1 MPNYYFT
8 YWIASHGKD
17 AFKNLA
23 DKICQNIKI
32 PTPIIKALGKDE
44 FLIEYCIVVYNIVAL
59 NYFGLSTNQISFMLD
74 LSLTPGTSKVFPP
87 CEILEAQKEV
97 IPEIEEYIR
106 KDFNFYKK

>member
-1 MPNYYFT
+1 MIYSLF
-8 YWIASHGKD
+8 SKVS
-17 AFKNLA
+17 

-32 PTPIIKALGKDE
+32 PIIKALGKDE

-59 NYFGLSTNQISFMLD
+59 NYFGLSTNQISFILD

-106 KDFNFYKK
+106 KDFNFYKKWGRVVY

>member
-1 MPNYYFT
+1 MIYSLF
-8 YWIASHGKD
+8 SKVS
-17 AFKNLA
+17 

-32 PTPIIKALGKDE
+32 PIPIIKAPGKDE

-59 NYFGLSTNQISFMLD
+59 NYFGLSTNQICFILD

>member
-1 MPNYYFT
+1 MIYSLF
-8 YWIASHGKD
+8 SKVS
-17 AFKNLA
+17 

-32 PTPIIKALGKDE
+32 PIPIIKAPGKDE

-59 NYFGLSTNQISFMLD
+59 NYFGLSTNQISFILD

-87 CEILEAQKEV
+87 CEILEVQKEV

>member
-44 FLIEYCIVVYNIVAL
+44 FLIEYCSFKLFWIKYKPNI
-59 NYFGLSTNQISFMLD
+59 
-74 LSLTPGTSKVFPP
+74 
-87 CEILEAQKEV
+87 
-97 IPEIEEYIR
+97 
-106 KDFNFYKK
+106 FYVRFIANAWYK

>member
-1 MPNYYFT
+1 MIYSLF
-8 YWIASHGKD
+8 SKVS
-17 AFKNLA
+17 

-32 PTPIIKALGKDE
+32 PIPIIKAPGKDE

-74 LSLTPGTSKVFPP
+74 LSLTPGTSKAFPP
-87 CEILEAQKEV
+87 SEILEAQKEV
-97 IPEIEEYIR
+97 IPEIEDYIR